1 MGKYPATNTGY
12 MQSVTVLHFL
22 ITLKD
27 PIINSVEVHHTQEP
41 PSRKKTQVNKSSFAV
56 LQIQTC
62 PLWILCNSTRGI
74 EWRWSRA
81 PRTSPWF
88 YNARFVRKITK
99 NRVSNANRCAYR
111 KTDTAD
117 RFGRSE
123 NPGVENLIRVFRGK
137 TGPAAQF
144 PKIFW
149 KLQPALK

>member
-1 MGKYPATNTGY
+1 MGKYPATNTGC

-27 PIINSVEVHHTQEP
+27 PIINPVEVHRTQEP

-56 LQIQTC
+56 LQIQTY
-62 PLWILCNSTRGI
+62 PLCIICNSTLGI
-74 EWRWSRA
+74 ERRWSRSL
-81 PRTSPWF
+81 RTSPWF
-88 YNARFVRKITK
+88 DNLGFVWKITK
-99 NRVSNANRCAYR
+99 NRVPNANRCAYR

-123 NPGVENLIRVFRGK
+123 NPGVENLIRVCRGK
-137 TGPAAQF
+137 TSPVAQF

-149 KLQPALK
+149 KLEPALK